1 MRPFLLL
8 LSSLILLSAWPVQ
21 GRIVKI
27 RKVHWADCLET
38 EKGEMVHL
46 LGIRAPLKGEPSGI
60 EATEFV
66 KGILRGRQ
74 IDLQSDSSSIEL
86 LSKKGSSL
94 FAYVFLVCDTCEGS
108 SLVTKTGKTN
118 EFSFHAKLVNINTL
132 LLEKGFALLDST
144 QSCSKTGYFR
154 FLEKT
159 ARNAKVGYWK

>member
-46 LGIRAPLKGEPSGI
+46 LGIRAPL
-60 EATEFV
+60 
-66 KGILRGRQ
+66 